1 MKQIDIIEDLMLK
14 VKSFVDE
21 SNLVSTIDNIEK
33 EILRSDLHAKL
44 DKIENEIR
52 STWAGATPY
61 ISKRNMKNVKECAI
75 RKLNSGLSVRQVSEQ
90 SGLSISSIY
99 TILRKKR

>member
-14 VKSFVDE
+14 VKST
-21 SNLVSTIDNIEK
+21 VSDS
-33 EILRSDLHAKL
+33 EIHAKL
-44 DKIENEIR
+44 DHIENEIR
-52 STWAGATPY
+52 RTWAGATPY
-61 ISKRNMKNVKECAI
+61 ISKRNMKNVKESAI